1 MNDEFLLKSI
11 QNPSVLLSVISFP
24 LIFSISLCFI
34 TFYDHL
40 FSLFLAVSLVD
51 NTSMLSCL
59 RPFVPSCFRIFVP
72 SSIGVSLRSPIR
84 LSIRSFLRSLRPF
97 VPLWLGPLHLW
108 SFRIYSSSIISNNFI
123 FFGWLP
129 VVQAIWS
136 KCALAVRSTHADK
149 PFGWRTYLGR
159 S

>member
-40 FSLFLAVSLVD
+40 FSLFLAVSMVD
-51 NTSMLSCL
+51 NTSMLTCL
-59 RPFVPSCFRIFVP
+59 RAFVPSCLRAFVP
-72 SSIGVSLRSPIR
+72 SSIGVSMRSPIR
-84 LSIRSFLRSLRPF
+84 LSIRSFLRALRSF

-108 SFRIYSSSIISNNFI
+108 SFRILLVLNYISNNFI
-123 FFGWLP
+123 FFSWVP

-136 KCALAVRSTHADK
+136 KCALAVC
-149 PFGWRTYLGR
+149 G
-159 S
+159 